1 MKKEL
6 LKQID
11 LEIQKL
17 DSLQKVEYFIEKNK
31 PFYLGGTNMAIFS
44 QQPTQLYY
52 KDILNLTSQKNEIQ
66 KTLAISKEPITVV
79 QKLTYPIKIKK
90 I

>member
-1 MKKEL
+1 
-6 LKQID
+6 
-11 LEIQKL
+11 
-17 DSLQKVEYFIEKNK
+17 
-31 PFYLGGTNMAIFS
+31 MAIFS

-90 I
+90 NISHYLIISFLSFFVIFYITKGIILENQKISF